1 MGRAQ
6 IIAAI
11 FSLPFGAGDV
21 AFPADD
27 DSTRSDVPR
36 DQWRP
41 ITETIDQFT
50 AMGRQVRG
58 IQGDDNLQKPEAI
71 DASGLWVKPSGIR

>member
-11 FSLPFGAGDV
+11 FTLPLGVDDV
-21 AFPADD
+21 ALAADD
-27 DSTRSDVPR
+27 DSTRSDVPL

-41 ITETIDQFT
+41 ISETIDQFT
-50 AMGRQVRG
+50 AMG
-58 IQGDDNLQKPEAI
+58 
-71 DASGLWVKPSGIR
+71 